1 MWAFLSAM
9 LCTMLYAFVVHETTV
24 FEQQDPVF
32 LVRST
37 WNPFVVAAL
46 YSFCVM
52 HMCWDVLG
60 LFRMKTCFVTLAIV
74 IVSMVVVVRY
84 LVHLY
89 TDTLITNINGVLGC
103 YLDMFGL
110 GSAIKLVIPPLNT
123 WIILKQSW
131 SYSAFF
137 YDWTYRVITLPRFL
151 GAMPNNCCFVFSS
164 VHYTAIVLQRC
175 KSPPA
180 E

>member
-1 MWAFLSAM
+1 
-9 LCTMLYAFVVHETTV
+9 MLYALVAQETTV
-24 FEQQDPVF
+24 FEQHDPVF
-32 LVRST
+32 LVRNAL
-37 WNPFVVAAL
+37 NPFVVAAL
-46 YSFCVM
+46 YSVCVILM
-52 HMCWDVLG
+52 FWNVLG
-60 LFRMKTCFVTLAIV
+60 LFRMQTCCVTLAIV
-74 IVSMVVVVRY
+74 MVSMVVVARY

-175 KSPPA
+175 KNPPA